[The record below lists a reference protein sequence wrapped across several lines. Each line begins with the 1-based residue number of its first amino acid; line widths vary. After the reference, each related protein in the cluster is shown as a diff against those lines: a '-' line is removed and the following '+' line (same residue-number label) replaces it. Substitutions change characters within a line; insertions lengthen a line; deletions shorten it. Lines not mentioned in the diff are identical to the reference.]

1 MVKLVTAHTT
11 DEQADSLAD
20 YLPNGYLFGAKKQV
34 STKLRKLLIGL
45 TGLLEDAE
53 EKINLVSDEYDI
65 RITTLFIEEWEG
77 FVGIPDSCFVVADTI
92 EERRQNVLTKLG
104 GLGVQTEADFV
115 ALAALFGLTVTITP
129 GATSGLFPMVFPL
142 IFFPTPKDARFTM
155 VVNFTVDDASRFPLT
170 FPFTFGDAK
179 IATLECLFNK
189 LRPATVDVIFNQ
201 V

>member
-34 STKLRKLLIGL
+34 STNLRNLLIGL
-45 TGLLEDAE
+45 TGLLQDAE
-53 EKINLVSDEYDI
+53 ENINLVSDEYDI
-65 RITTLFIEEWEG
+65 RNTTLFIEEWEG
-77 FVGIPDSCFVVADTI
+77 FVGIPDNCFVVADTV
-92 EERRQNVLTKLG
+92 EERRQNVLTKLA

-129 GATSGLFPMVFPL
+129 GAVVGAFPMVFPL
-142 IFFPTPKDARFTM
+142 IFFPTGKAARFTM
-155 VVNFTVDDASRFPLT
+155 IVNFTVDDASRFPLT

-189 LRPATVDVIFNQ
+189 LRPANVDVIFNQ